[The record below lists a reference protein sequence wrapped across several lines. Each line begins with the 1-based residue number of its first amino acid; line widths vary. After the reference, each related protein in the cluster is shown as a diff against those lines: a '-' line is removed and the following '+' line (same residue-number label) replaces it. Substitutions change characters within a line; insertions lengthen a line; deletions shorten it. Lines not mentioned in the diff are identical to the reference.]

1 MSHKR
6 NKIIRS
12 LAPAIVVAAA
22 VASSASA
29 ATVDLRSPDARDA
42 ARMAQQTPG
51 VDLRSPDARDA
62 ARAAQQTQGVDLRS
76 PDARDA
82 GRVESSLSP
91 SPAQA
96 SEPTGTDW
104 GDVSAVAGGVLGLVM
119 IGLGGLVLVTRRRG
133 ATRKPGTS
141 VASG

>member
-1 MSHKR
+1 MSRKR

-12 LAPAIVVAAA
+12 LAPALVLAAA
-22 VASSASA
+22 MASSASA

-42 ARMAQQTPG
+42 AR
-51 VDLRSPDARDA
+51 V
-62 ARAAQQTQGVDLRS
+62 AQQTQGVDLRS

-91 SPAQA
+91 SPAPA
-96 SEPTGTDW
+96 IEPTGTDW
-104 GDVSAVAGGVLGLVM
+104 GDVRTVAGGVLGLMM
-119 IGLGGLVLVTRRRG
+119 IGLGGLVLVTHRRG

-141 VASG
+141 VVSG